1 MKQNLRWM
9 RLDNAALIYPAAR
22 RRNWTNVF
30 RLSVSFRDE
39 VKAELLQQAL
49 EKAVARFPSVA
60 VRLRTGLFW
69 YYFEQ
74 IPEVPQV
81 QPEELHPLNRM
92 TFRSIRRCA
101 FRVLYYRNRMAVEFF
116 HSITDGNGALIFVK
130 SLAAEYVRL
139 RYGVEVENS
148 HGVLDLNEP
157 PKKAELEDSF
167 MRHASPVA
175 LSRKEE
181 IAYPITGEREPDRF
195 LHVTTGILDAEAVRK
210 LAKSYGATVTV
221 FLAAVMMKAV
231 YEIQNDRVSNPN
243 HRRPVKVLIPVNLRK
258 LFESETLRNF
268 ANYITPGI
276 DPRMGEFSFEEMIA
290 VIHHQMGLEL
300 NPKRMSAKFT
310 PNVRDAR
317 SKFLRVMPLFVKNM
331 AMKLVYNQVGERTA
345 SICLSN
351 LGLVELPEGM
361 RPYAERL
368 DFVLG
373 VQADSPCNCGVCSY
387 GGKLNISFTR
397 GIVEAELERRFFT
410 ALRKMGLHVLVESNN
425 PRH

>member
-22 RRNWTNVF
+22 RRDWTNVF
-30 RLSVSFRDE
+30 RISVSFRDD
-39 VKAELLQQAL
+39 VDAGLLQQAL
-49 EKAVARFPSVA
+49 NQAVNRFPSVA

-74 IPEVPQV
+74 VPHVPQV

-101 FRVLYYRNRMAVEFF
+101 FRVLYYRDRMAVEFF

-139 RYGVEVENS
+139 RYGAEVENT
-148 HGVLDLNEP
+148 HGVLNLEEA

-167 MRHASPVA
+167 VRYASPVA
-175 LSRKEE
+175 LSRKED
-181 IAYPITGEREPDRF
+181 IAYMMTGQREADRF
-195 LHVTTGILDAEAVRK
+195 LHVTTGILEADEVRRV
-210 LAKSYGATVTV
+210 AKSYGATVTV

-231 YEIQNDRVSNPN
+231 YEIQNEKTTNPN
-243 HRRPVKVLIPVNLRK
+243 RRKPVKILIPVNLRK

-276 DPRMGEFSFEEMIA
+276 DPRMGEFSFEEMLA
-290 VIHHQMGLEL
+290 VIHHQIGLEL

-317 SKFLRVMPLFVKNM
+317 SKLLRIMPLFVKNL
-331 AMKLVYNQVGERTA
+331 AMKMVYNQVGERTA

-351 LGLVELPEGM
+351 LGLVDLPEGM
-361 RPYAERL
+361 LPFVKRL
-368 DFVLG
+368 DFILG

-410 ALRKMGLHVLVESNN
+410 ELRKMGLHVLVESNN
-425 PRH
+425 PRT

>member
-30 RLSVSFRDE
+30 RISVSFRDE
-39 VKAELLQQAL
+39 VDAGLLQKAL
-49 EKAVARFPSVA
+49 ERAVARFPSVA
-60 VRLRTGLFW
+60 VRLRTGMFW

-74 IPEVPQV
+74 IPHVPQV
-81 QPEELHPLNRM
+81 QPEELHPLNRI

-139 RYGVEVENS
+139 RYSVEVANTN
-148 HGVLDLNEP
+148 GVLDLDET
-157 PKKAELEDSF
+157 PKKEELEDSF

-175 LSRKEE
+175 LSRKED
-181 IAYPITGEREPDRF
+181 IAYMMTGEREVDRF
-195 LHVTTGILDAEAVRK
+195 LHVTTGILEADEVRK
-210 LAKSYGATVTV
+210 VAKSYGATVTV
-221 FLAAVMMKAV
+221 FLAAVMMKAI
-231 YEIQNDRVSNPN
+231 YEIQNEKVPNPN
-243 HRRPVKVLIPVNLRK
+243 RRKPVKVLIPVNLRK

-290 VIHHQMGLEL
+290 IIHHQMGLEL

-331 AMKLVYNQVGERTA
+331 AMKVVYHQVGERTA

-351 LGLVELPEGM
+351 LGLVDLPEGM
-361 RPYAERL
+361 KPFVERL
-368 DFVLG
+368 DFILG
-373 VQADSPCNCGVCSY
+373 IQADSPCNCGVCSY

-410 ALRKMGLHVLVESNN
+410 ELRKMGLHVLVESNN
-425 PRH
+425 PRT

>member
-30 RLSVSFRDE
+30 RISVSFREE
-39 VKAELLQQAL
+39 VDAGLLQKAL
-49 EKAVARFPSVA
+49 ERAVVRFPSVA
-60 VRLRTGLFW
+60 ARLRTGVFW
-69 YYFEQ
+69 YYLEQ

-92 TFRSIRRCA
+92 TFRSIRKCA
-101 FRVLYYRNRMAVEFF
+101 FRVLYYRNRMAVEIF
-116 HSITDGNGALIFVK
+116 HSIADGTGGLIFVK

-139 RYGVEVENS
+139 RYGVEVENTC
-148 HGVLDLNEP
+148 GVLDLNEAP
-157 PKKAELEDSF
+157 QKAELEDSF
-167 MRHASPVA
+167 MRYASPVA

-181 IAYPITGEREPDRF
+181 LAYLITGEREPDRF

-210 LAKSYGATVTV
+210 LAKTYGATVTV

-231 YEIQNDRVSNPN
+231 YEIQNEKVHNPN
-243 HRRPVKVLIPVNLRK
+243 RRKPVKVLIPVNLRK

-331 AMKLVYNQVGERTA
+331 AMKMVYNQVGERTA
-345 SICLSN
+345 SICMSN
-351 LGLVELPEGM
+351 LGLVDLPEGM
-361 RPYAERL
+361 RPFVERL
-368 DFVLG
+368 DFILG
-373 VQADSPCNCGVCSY
+373 IQADSPCNCGICSY

-410 ALRKMGLHVLVESNN
+410 ELRKMGLHVLVESNH
-425 PRH
+425 PRY

>member
-30 RLSVSFRDE
+30 RISVSFRDD
-39 VKAELLQQAL
+39 VDAGLLQQAL
-49 EKAVARFPSVA
+49 NKAVARFPSVA
-60 VRLRTGLFW
+60 ARLRTGVFW
-69 YYFEQ
+69 YYLEQ

-101 FRVLYYRNRMAVEFF
+101 FRVLYYRNRMAVELF
-116 HSITDGNGALIFVK
+116 HSIADGTGGLIFVK

-139 RYGVEVENS
+139 RYGVSVDNT
-148 HGVLDLNEP
+148 HGVLDLNDAP
-157 PKKAELEDSF
+157 QKAELEDSF

-181 IAYPITGEREPDRF
+181 IAYPITGTREPDRF
-195 LHVTTGILDAEAVRK
+195 LHVTTGILDADEVRR

-231 YEIQNDRVSNPN
+231 YEIQNERVPNPN
-243 HRRPVKVLIPVNLRK
+243 RRKPVKVLIPVNLRK

-268 ANYITPGI
+268 ANYVTPGI

-317 SKFLRVMPLFVKNM
+317 SKILRIMPLFVKNL
-331 AMKLVYNQVGERTA
+331 AMKMVYNQVGERTA
-345 SICLSN
+345 SICMSN

-361 RPYAERL
+361 TPFVQRI

-373 VQADSPCNCGVCSY
+373 IQADSPCNCGVCSY
-387 GGKLNISFTR
+387 GGKLRVSFTR
-397 GIVEAELERRFFT
+397 GIAESELERRFFT
-410 ALRKMGLHVLVESNN
+410 ELREMGLHVLVESNT
-425 PRH
+425 PHT